1 MTNIEQGNL
10 PPKSFPL
17 PAGAPKSS
25 AGIEVPL
32 MAANKSSDSTL
43 RKDDPS
49 EFNAL
54 LKPSNLV

>member
-1 MTNIEQGNL
+1 MTTFDPGNL
-10 PPKSFPL
+10 PPRSFPP
-17 PAGAPKSS
+17 PADAPKSS

-32 MAANKSSDSTL
+32 IAANKSSDSTL